1 MSKIDKHK
9 TQLLFCSNFFNI
21 NSIDHIT
28 DYTI

>member
-9 TQLLFCSNFFNI
+9 TQLLFYSNFLYN